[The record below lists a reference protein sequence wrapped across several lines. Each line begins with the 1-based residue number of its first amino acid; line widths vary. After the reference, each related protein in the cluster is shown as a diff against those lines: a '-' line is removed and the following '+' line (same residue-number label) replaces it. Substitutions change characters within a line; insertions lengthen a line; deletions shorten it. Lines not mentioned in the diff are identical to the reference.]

1 MNIYFLILSIFK
13 FIILAVLFTIIFTI
27 LIQYINYNYSLPKS
41 LLAYINKL
49 SDFFRKL
56 RFKLFIKKERIRLS
70 NKNLR
75 NILNYYKLKQ
85 IILREINLLNDKI
98 YIYFNQYRI
107 KFSDDPLTR
116 NLSNSNYILLTVLN
130 SYGLNFKDLIRITYL
145 EIMSRPNIYNR
156 LGNCTITLYAE
167 TYIESGKNNKF
178 EIFHKLKFNEN
189 SSFNDI
195 YSQIIELWYLNPD
208 YYDLDNIYKLEI
220 HIKQNK

>member
-13 FIILAVLFTIIFTI
+13 FIILVVLFTIIFTI

-70 NKNLR
+70 NKNLK
-75 NILNYYKLKQ
+75 NILNY
-85 IILREINLLNDKI
+85 KI

-107 KFSDDPLTR
+107 QFSDDPLTR
-116 NLSNSNYILLTVLN
+116 NLSNSNYILLTILN
-130 SYGLNFKDLIRITYL
+130 IYGLNFKDLIRITYL

-156 LGNCTITLYAE
+156 LGNCMITLYAE
-167 TYIESGKNNKF
+167 TYIESGKKNKF
-178 EIFHKLKFNEN
+178 EIFHKLKFNES

-220 HIKQNK
+220 HI

>member
-13 FIILAVLFTIIFTI
+13 FIILVVLFTIIFTI

-70 NKNLR
+70 NKNLK

-85 IILREINLLNDKI
+85 IILREINILNDKI
-98 YIYFNQYRI
+98 YIYFN
-107 KFSDDPLTR
+107 
-116 NLSNSNYILLTVLN
+116 
-130 SYGLNFKDLIRITYL
+130 
-145 EIMSRPNIYNR
+145 
-156 LGNCTITLYAE
+156 
-167 TYIESGKNNKF
+167 ES
-178 EIFHKLKFNEN
+178 

>member
-13 FIILAVLFTIIFTI
+13 FIILVVLFTIIFTI

-70 NKNLR
+70 NKNLK

-85 IILREINLLNDKI
+85 IILREINILNDKI

-107 KFSDDPLTR
+107 QFSDDPLTR
-116 NLSNSNYILLTVLN
+116 NLSNSNYILLTILN
-130 SYGLNFKDLIRITYL
+130 IYGLNFKDLIRITYL

-156 LGNCTITLYAE
+156 LGNCMITLYAE
-167 TYIESGKNNKF
+167 TYIESGKKNKF
-178 EIFHKLKFNEN
+178 EIFHKLKFNES